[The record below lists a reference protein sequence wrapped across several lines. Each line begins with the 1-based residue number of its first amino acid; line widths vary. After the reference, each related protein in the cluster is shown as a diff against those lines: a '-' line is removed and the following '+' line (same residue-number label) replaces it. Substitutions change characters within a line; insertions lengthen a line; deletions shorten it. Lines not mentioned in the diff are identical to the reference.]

1 MRRLIVVSHH
11 PRTQQGS
18 LMSSLQVAWLS
29 SRQGVADASREW
41 IVEFVQLNDPA
52 ALKVFHEMCRD
63 VRTPTLLLF
72 NGLNALASWRS
83 MAILVLNAR
92 WRRWPQIVYW
102 HESAVII
109 RQFDGLESASR
120 LARWWRRLRAWLI
133 RRWIAGPR
141 TTHWAV
147 SRMVKQAV
155 MLYIGVIPEHVTVVN
170 EAIDVTRY
178 TPGPRRTK
186 RDEHRFRV
194 CGIGDPTYRKG
205 VDLFVF
211 AANRFEKEAPGEYE
225 FVWYGAGRDD
235 ISKWDLRWTRQDCLA
250 APVEWAGWTD
260 DMPSVFQACDALYLS
275 SRDDPFPIAALEALA
290 CDIPVFT
297 LDTSG
302 ICEIMPSEFV
312 ARDMVHVEE
321 LIRAYR
327 KRRYEYPPGF
337 FRKLAEPFDA
347 APFRRLTEERLN
359 IVLPEP

>member
-1 MRRLIVVSHH
+1 
-11 PRTQQGS
+11 
-18 LMSSLQVAWLS
+18 MSSLQVAWLS
-29 SRQGVADASREW
+29 PRPDVAEAGRAW
-41 IVEFVQLNDPA
+41 KIEFIHLNDREAMKEFRA
-52 ALKVFHEMCRD
+52 ACRD
-63 VRTPTLLLF
+63 SDTPTVLLF
-72 NGLNALASWRS
+72 NGLNALASWRT
-83 MAILVLNAR
+83 LVMLFRNAR
-92 WRRWPQIVYW
+92 SRRWPQVIYW
-102 HESAVII
+102 HESAVLI

-120 LARWWRRLRAWLI
+120 LTRWFRRVRAGLI
-133 RRWIAGPR
+133 RRRIAGPR

-170 EAIDVTRY
+170 EAVDLTRY
-178 TPGPRRTK
+178 APGSRRTM

-225 FVWYGAGRDD
+225 FVWYGVGRTD
-235 ISKWDLRWTRQDCLA
+235 IATWDLRWTRQDCLA

-260 DMPSVFQACDALYLS
+260 DMPSVFQGCDALYLS

-290 CDIPVFT
+290 CDTPVFT

-321 LIRAYR
+321 LIRSYR
-327 KRRYEYPPGF
+327 KRRHEYPPGF
-337 FRKLAEPFDA
+337 FRKLAESHDA

-359 IVLPEP
+359 VVLPEP